1 MTKRST
7 CLCLLSLISFTL
19 FAAKP
24 SAQWSN
30 IAPADL
36 NLMGDYQ
43 GQWIDAPEKSYQQ
56 INPTVAAQVVNID
69 VGHYAIH
76 FVQDLD
82 RRAHPYF
89 QGEGRLVGSAIVTD
103 QDGWKFSVS
112 AADGLTGTALID
124 GATIKFALR
133 RVVRKSPTLNAPAPI
148 GAITLF
154 NGKNLDSWQ
163 KSGGGPAHWNL
174 LDSGAME
181 ASAKGYLRTRQTFQD
196 VKLHLE
202 FLYPVGEGKVG
213 QKRGNSGVFLQGYEV
228 QVLNSYG
235 LEGKWNE
242 LGALYK
248 LSPPRVNAARPPLQW
263 QTFDITYQAPRY
275 RGDTKIANAR
285 IWVELNGVP
294 VQTDQEIY
302 HATANA
308 EIGRTWPAP
317 NKPLPISL
325 QFHGNPIQY
334 RNIWVQE
341 LSL

>member
-1 MTKRST
+1 MIKRST
-7 CLCLLSLISFTL
+7 RICLLSLVPFTL
-19 FAAKP
+19 FAAEP

-43 GQWIDAPEKSYQQ
+43 GQWIDAPEKSYQL

-69 VGHYAIH
+69 VGHYAVH
-76 FVQDLD
+76 FVQELD

-89 QGEGRLVGSAIVTD
+89 EGEGRLVGSNIVTD
-103 QDGWKFSVS
+103 QDGWKFTVS

-133 RVVRKSPTLNAPAPI
+133 RVVRKSPTLNAAAPA
-148 GAITLF
+148 GAITLLD
-154 NGKNLDSWQ
+154 GKNLDSWQ
-163 KSGGGPAHWNL
+163 KSDGAPAHWNL

-181 ASAKGYLRTRQTFQD
+181 ASAKGYLRTRQTFSD
-196 VKLHLE
+196 VKLHIE
-202 FLYPVGEGKVG
+202 FRYPVGEGKVG

-263 QTFDITYQAPRY
+263 QTYDITYRAPRY
-275 RGDTKIANAR
+275 RGETKIANAR

-294 VQTDQEIY
+294 VQTDQELY

-341 LSL
+341 LSP